1 MAAPQIPRDDLIAAA
16 AARRELGDELEPA
29 VVEAFLDRVERAID
43 ARVDQRLAEREAAE
57 RRQPS
62 DGATVKL
69 AIWSLVLAI
78 PITGAADSTL
88 TIIVAWIAIVAI
100 NVAHALGGRRR

>member
-1 MAAPQIPRDDLIAAA
+1 MAAPEIPRDDLIAAA
-16 AARRELGDELEPA
+16 GARRELGHELEPA
-29 VVEAFLDRVERAID
+29 VVEAFLDRVARAID
-43 ARVDQRLAEREAAE
+43 ARVDQRLAEREAVE

-62 DGATVKL
+62 DGSTVKL

-78 PITGAADSTL
+78 PIMGAAGSTL

-100 NVAHALGGRRR
+100 NVGHALGGRRR

>member
-16 AARRELGDELEPA
+16 GARRELGAELEPA
-29 VVEAFLDRVERAID
+29 VVDAFIERVERAID
-43 ARVDQRLAEREAAE
+43 ARVEQRLAEREAAE
-57 RRQPS
+57 RRPPS

-69 AIWSLVLAI
+69 ALGSLALAI
-78 PITGAADSTL
+78 PIMGAAESTL

>member
-1 MAAPQIPRDDLIAAA
+1 M
-16 AARRELGDELEPA
+16 
-29 VVEAFLDRVERAID
+29 
-43 ARVDQRLAEREAAE
+43 
-57 RRQPS
+57 
-62 DGATVKL
+62 KL

-100 NVAHALGGRRR
+100 NVGHALGGRRR